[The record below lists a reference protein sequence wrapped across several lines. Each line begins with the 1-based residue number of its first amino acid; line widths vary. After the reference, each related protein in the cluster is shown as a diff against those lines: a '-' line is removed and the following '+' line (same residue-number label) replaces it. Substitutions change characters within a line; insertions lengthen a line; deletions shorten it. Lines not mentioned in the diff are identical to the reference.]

1 MSSKKFKI
9 LYVIT
14 SLRTGGAEKMITEI
28 SRFLIKEGHLVEVL
42 IFDGIRSPLLN
53 ELEDHG
59 VKVYRGGAGYFQ
71 MYNPFHILRIKRL
84 AKKNNYDFIHSH
96 NSSAQYFVAFSGAGK
111 YSKLITTEHN
121 TSNRRRKK
129 NIYKFI
135 DRYIYH
141 KYDSVI
147 SVSNKVKR
155 NLLDYLNKKDGSRTN
170 HEKFP
175 VIYNGIDLSKFLT
188 IDKDPVDSP
197 PIILMI
203 SAFRKQKDHDTAIR
217 AMLYLPEQYKL
228 WLAGEGKTKIGCEKL
243 VRSLNLSGRIKFLGN
258 VNDVPTLISQSK
270 IVILSTKFE
279 GMPLVAIEAMASGK
293 PFIAS
298 DVDGVKEVTSDAGI
312 LFQKGNYIE
321 LAHKIENLI
330 NSPKEF
336 EIVAK
341 KCRKRALTFDLSHTL
356 SQHLELYKR
365 ILSRDIN
372 DISFDN
378 LQL

>member
-14 SLRTGGAEKMITEI
+14 SLRTGGSERMVTDITKV
-28 SRFLIKEGHLVEVL
+28 LIKEGHLVEVL
-42 IFDGIRSPLLN
+42 IFDGFNSSLLN

-59 VKVYRGGAGYFQ
+59 VKVYKGGVGYFQ
-71 MYNPFHILRIKRL
+71 MYNPLHIFRIKRL
-84 AKKNNYDFIHSH
+84 AKKNNYDIIHSH

-121 TSNRRRKK
+121 TSNRRRKQ

-135 DRYIYH
+135 DRYVYL

-155 NLLDYLNKKDGSRTN
+155 NLLDYLNKKDGSKTDQ
-170 HEKFP
+170 EKFP
-175 VIYNGIDLSKFLT
+175 VIYNGIDLAKFLT
-188 IDKDPVDSP
+188 VDKDPVDSP

-217 AMLYLPEQYKL
+217 AMIYLPEQYKL
-228 WLAGEGKTKIGCEKL
+228 WLAGEGKTKTECEKL

-258 VNDVPTLISQSK
+258 VKDVPSLISQSK

-279 GMPLVAIEAMASGK
+279 GMPLAAIEAMASGK

-298 DVDGVKEVTSDAGI
+298 DVDGVKEIVFNAGI
-312 LFQKGNYIE
+312 LFQRGNHIE

-330 NSPKEF
+330 NSPKEY

-341 KCRKRALTFDLSHTL
+341 NCRKRALTFDLSRTL
-356 SQHLELYKR
+356 NQHLELYNR
-365 ILSRDIN
+365 IFSCDIN
-372 DISFDN
+372 DISFDKY
-378 LQL
+378 QL